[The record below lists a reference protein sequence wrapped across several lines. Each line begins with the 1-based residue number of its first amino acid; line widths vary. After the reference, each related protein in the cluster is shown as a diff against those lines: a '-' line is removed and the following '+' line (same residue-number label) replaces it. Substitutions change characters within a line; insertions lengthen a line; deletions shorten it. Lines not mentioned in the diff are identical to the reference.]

1 MTQEKGHPD
10 YPVILYITQDGDD
23 ADAPTAWSL
32 TKGYEVLSE
41 GNSVSYASA
50 EASAVASTL
59 AMGNRTRIYTN
70 SESIRTRLGFLGVDN
85 VATLKEY
92 NLLQSGVRT
101 FCINN
106 NVKMFGRYR
115 GAKENKVPA
124 KQTQKESPKVIAP
137 KAPKGMVKYGSL
149 PRLTIATDASMSFNV
164 HTVAGIAWVAADGR
178 HAAKTVDV
186 GDGGIMV
193 AELWAIHDIFTSM
206 HKGQKLLVQSDS
218 TSAVHAFNDRHNII
232 QKGDKHCSRKI
243 EVLEAIEREMAY
255 RDVEIVW
262 IKGHS
267 GHAMNETADKLAKFA
282 RRCHEKGNESLERW
296 QEVDRILLEGIGFDR
311 TKKDTDDL
319 ILECEVSS
327 LPIC

>member
-1 MTQEKGHPD
+1 MAQEKGHPD

-23 ADAPTAWSL
+23 EDAPAAWSL
-32 TKGYEVLSE
+32 TKGYEILSE

-85 VATLKEY
+85 VATVKEY
-92 NLLQSGVRT
+92 NLLQSGVRN
-101 FCINN
+101 FCIAN

-115 GAKENKVPA
+115 GAKEAVVPA
-124 KQTQKESPKVIAP
+124 VKHARKEAPKVNKP

-149 PRLTIATDASMSFNV
+149 PRLTIATDASMTFGG

-206 HKGQKLLVQSDS
+206 HKGQKILIQSDS

-232 QKGDKHCSRKI
+232 QQGDKHCSRKI
-243 EVLEAIEREMAY
+243 EVLEAIEREMSY
-255 RDVEIVW
+255 RDVEVTW
-262 IKGHS
+262 VKGHN
-267 GHAMNETADKLAKFA
+267 GHVMNETADKLAKFA
-282 RRCHEKGNESLERW
+282 RRCHENGDESLERW

-311 TKKDTDDL
+311 TKKDADDL
-319 ILECEVSS
+319 ILECEVS
-327 LPIC
+327 